1 MQNETT
7 GNVSLVLNYTELM
20 FNYFVIERPWVVHT
34 GAGLTYLVIIMN
46 LFVIYLFLKTEQIS
60 PSTIVLAALAMS
72 DGLSAMCAF
81 LPKHFGYLLN
91 SIFLIKNTN
100 LLSFLPLVNQDIE
113 FRISNFR
120 Y

>member
-1 MQNETT
+1 MQW
-7 GNVSLVLNYTELM
+7 NVSLVLNYTEFL

-46 LFVIYLFLKTEQIS
+46 LFVIYLFLKTENIS
-60 PSTIVLAALAMS
+60 PSTIVIAALAMS

-91 SIFLIKNTN
+91 QIETRDVFYSEGMPYIDNRYPFCIF
-100 LLSFLPLVNQDIE
+100 
-113 FRISNFR
+113 
-120 Y
+120 YA